1 MGRDEK
7 RSKREGGRLDRNS
20 RNSVLSHFCKNPNH
34 ETTKKSYDIKKQDSK
49 QAKTGEVEINYKM
62 FANPVFINPGRNNA
76 TATCIIYK
84 CRTHLKIT
92 FNF

>member
-7 RSKREGGRLDRNS
+7 RSKREGGRLDRIS
-20 RNSVLSHFCKNPNH
+20 RNSVLSQFCKNPNH
-34 ETTKKSYDIKKQDSK
+34 ETAKKSYDIKKQDSK
-49 QAKTGEVEINYKM
+49 QANTGEVEINYKM